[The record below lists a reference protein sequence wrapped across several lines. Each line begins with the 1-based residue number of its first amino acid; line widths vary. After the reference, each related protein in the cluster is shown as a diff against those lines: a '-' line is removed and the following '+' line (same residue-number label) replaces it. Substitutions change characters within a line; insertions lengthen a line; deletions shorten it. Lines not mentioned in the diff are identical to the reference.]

1 MKLTVKKLT
10 QIIREEVESVTN
22 EARKRPEWARGGA
35 NYDPERARER
45 YRERGDV
52 DNFGPIKRRKRASVP
67 ESTYKHIIDAVS
79 ELPGSPGA
87 PEIKSDEQG
96 AGFVALRDFFL
107 ANEDF
112 YKELVRQADLAWMEA
127 GPEDKITDALH
138 ADNGLFSKVDPQMV
152 LAILNGVNPAGFAHL
167 KKGKE

>member
-1 MKLTVKKLT
+1 MKLTLEKLT
-10 QIIREEVESVTN
+10 QIIREEVK

-52 DNFGPIKRRKRASVP
+52 DNFGPIKRRKRPSVP
-67 ESTYKHIIDAVS
+67 ESTFKEIIDAVS
-79 ELPGSPGA
+79 KLPGSPGA

-96 AGFVALRDFFL
+96 AGFVALRNFFL
-107 ANEDF
+107 ENEDF
-112 YKELVRQADLAWMEA
+112 YKELIRQADLAWMES

-152 LAILNGVNPAGFAHL
+152 LAILNAVNPAKFAHL
-167 KKGKE
+167 KGKKE